1 MPATRILKQA
11 AKARMKPRDWLLQ
24 QLNELQSQHKVAI
37 SLGESPAAISRAL
50 AEYRIMEVKNYVY
63 RGRHHKVSPRVGPRR
78 RLTPAE
84 GLAGMELIQLPP
96 GCTTLPISRSICPT
110 LQNTSA
116 LRQYPRG

>member
-11 AKARMKPRDWLLQ
+11 AKARMNPRDWLLQ

-63 RGRHHKVSPRVGPRR
+63 RGRHHKVVRAWVRAEDLLRR
-78 RLTPAE
+78 KDWQE
-84 GLAGMELIQLPP
+84 W
-96 GCTTLPISRSICPT
+96 S
-110 LQNTSA
+110 
-116 LRQYPRG
+116 